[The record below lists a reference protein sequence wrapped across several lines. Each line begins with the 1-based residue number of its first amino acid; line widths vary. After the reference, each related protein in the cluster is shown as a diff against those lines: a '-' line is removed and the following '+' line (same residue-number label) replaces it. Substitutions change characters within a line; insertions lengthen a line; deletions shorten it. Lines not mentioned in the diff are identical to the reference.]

1 MRISGNKVVVVG
13 AGQVGAT
20 VAFSLVVQEVCAEVV
35 LININEL
42 KASGEALDIDHGI
55 EYLGRNTKITAGSY
69 ADCKDADI
77 VVLTVSAPFQGETSR
92 LQMMDKSAAI
102 IKNVV
107 PSIMESGFDG
117 IFIVVSNPVDIMS
130 YLVYKLSGLPKSQ
143 VIGTGTALE
152 TARLKQN
159 IGRTIGI
166 DPKNVEAFA
175 IGEHGDSLV
184 VPWSHVRAGGK
195 SIYQILKDNQE
206 RFANLDLAEIE
217 QTTRKAGFE
226 VVRRKGN
233 TQYGIASTTT
243 GIISAILRDEYKTIP
258 VSTLLQGEYGVKD
271 IFCGVPAILNGTGVN
286 EIINLHLEE
295 KEQIAFIESANV
307 IKSNI
312 ERLGL

>member
-1 MRISGNKVVVVG
+1 MRINGNKVVIIG

-20 VAFSLVVQEVCAEVV
+20 TAFSLVVQEVCAEVV
-35 LININEL
+35 LVDINTL

-55 EYLGRNTKITAGSY
+55 EYLGRNTKITAGTY
-69 ADCKDADI
+69 ADCKNADI

-92 LQMMDKSAAI
+92 LQMLDKSTEI

-107 PSIMESGFDG
+107 PSVMASGFDG

-130 YLVYKLSGLPKSQ
+130 YLVYKLSGLPKNQ

-195 SIYQILKDNQE
+195 SIFQIIKDNQE
-206 RFANLDLAEIE
+206 RFAKFDLAEIE
-217 QTTRKAGFE
+217 ETTRKAGFD

-243 GIISAILRDEYKTIP
+243 GIISTILRDEYKTIP
-258 VSTLLQGEYGVKD
+258 VSTLLEGEYGING
-271 IFCGVPAILNGTGVN
+271 IFCGVPAILNATGVT
-286 EIINLHLEE
+286 EIVSLHLEE
-295 KEQIAFIESANV
+295 KEQAAFTESAKV
-307 IKSNI
+307 IKSYI
-312 ERLGL
+312 ERLGI

>member
-35 LININEL
+35 LIDINEL

-55 EYLGRNTKITAGSY
+55 EYLGRNTKITAGTYS
-69 ADCKDADI
+69 DCKDADI

-102 IKNVV
+102 LKNVV

-130 YLVYKLSGLPKSQ
+130 YLVYKLSGLPKNQ

-258 VSTLLQGEYGVKD
+258 VSTLLEGEYGVKD